1 MDAIRAEAGGHF
13 DDVDDFDLIMHVAF
27 DRPPLT
33 KKERIDQ
40 VKKRGYLHQYSSAAE
55 QVLAA
60 LLDKYADVGISELE
74 DVRVL
79 TNEPFVQ
86 FGSPVKII
94 SLFGGKNEY
103 LAAVKT
109 LQDVIYETAA

>member
-1 MDAIRAEAGGHF
+1 
-13 DDVDDFDLIMHVAF
+13 MHVAF

>member
-1 MDAIRAEAGGHF
+1 M
-13 DDVDDFDLIMHVAF
+13 
-27 DRPPLT
+27 
-33 KKERIDQ
+33 
-40 VKKRGYLHQYSSAAE
+40 
-55 QVLAA
+55 
-60 LLDKYADVGISELE
+60 GISELE

-103 LAAVKT
+103 LAAVKD